1 MNNLCNFIL
10 IVSFFLYANFSTNHI
25 FAQDISRAEIDSIIN
40 SGDEFSMND
49 RQKNIPILIRI
60 DSLSKTINYAEGMVY
75 ANIGLAYN
83 HMSNDP
89 MLPLKYISVLD
100 SLLQNN
106 RSSFSDTTLI
116 HYFLFKGSN
125 LGQRDNKIDELNYY
139 LKADSFATAI
149 KNDFLLKDINQYICK
164 YYLNLEEYQMAL
176 KYNHNLLSYLKKN
189 TNPTDEF
196 YYLLSLR
203 ERGAIHLKM
212 EKPDSCI
219 YYISASIEKGLAN
232 YTDLIYSHLL
242 LGNAHLMKENLE
254 QAIFYGNLITEQTNP
269 HIPKRLIVV
278 IQLFLG
284 NLNSKL
290 GHLEKTRNHFE
301 SAYNLSDS
309 IGDSDKLLIASY
321 KLLHTDLRIKQDS
334 ISIHNLETYKL
345 IRDSLNDTAVNK
357 YKHQLLVQYETEKKK
372 VEIAQLKYDIQV
384 NRSTK
389 FGIIICSIILL
400 MIALFIIY
408 KNKIKRKI
416 LNQQLEIEKQDKE
429 ISNSKLNNTIEKL
442 KSKND
447 IIEQLKIDLVQP
459 SDVESLA
466 LITSALDKNYIF
478 DNNWTEIIFHF
489 DLLYDNF
496 TK

>member
-176 KYNHNLLSYLKKN
+176 KYNHNLLSYLKK
-189 TNPTDEF
+189 
-196 YYLLSLR
+196 
-203 ERGAIHLKM
+203 
-212 EKPDSCI
+212 
-219 YYISASIEKGLAN
+219 
-232 YTDLIYSHLL
+232 
-242 LGNAHLMKENLE
+242 
-254 QAIFYGNLITEQTNP
+254 
-269 HIPKRLIVV
+269 
-278 IQLFLG
+278 
-284 NLNSKL
+284 
-290 GHLEKTRNHFE
+290 
-301 SAYNLSDS
+301 
-309 IGDSDKLLIASY
+309 
-321 KLLHTDLRIKQDS
+321 
-334 ISIHNLETYKL
+334 
-345 IRDSLNDTAVNK
+345 
-357 YKHQLLVQYETEKKK
+357 KH
-372 VEIAQLKYDIQV
+372 
-384 NRSTK
+384 
-389 FGIIICSIILL
+389 
-400 MIALFIIY
+400 
-408 KNKIKRKI
+408 
-416 LNQQLEIEKQDKE
+416 
-429 ISNSKLNNTIEKL
+429 
-442 KSKND
+442 
-447 IIEQLKIDLVQP
+447 
-459 SDVESLA
+459 
-466 LITSALDKNYIF
+466 
-478 DNNWTEIIFHF
+478 
-489 DLLYDNF
+489 
-496 TK
+496 